1 MRTLS
6 RSSTIEC
13 MLTQPDIHLETARH
27 RIRRSCRPISS
38 LSMRQKGACTT
49 GDPTGSRACG
59 SREPARED
67 SPVRHLPGQSTPVRL
82 LSLINLCPLPAE
94 KEGETQ

>member
-1 MRTLS
+1 MRTLP

-27 RIRRSCRPISS
+27 RIRPSCRPISS
-38 LSMRQKGACTT
+38 LSMRQRGRARPAIRLVRGPADRENQPGKTVLSGTC
-49 GDPTGSRACG
+49 PTSRPLSGSF
-59 SREPARED
+59 P
-67 SPVRHLPGQSTPVRL
+67 
-82 LSLINLCPLPAE
+82 LITCVLPAE